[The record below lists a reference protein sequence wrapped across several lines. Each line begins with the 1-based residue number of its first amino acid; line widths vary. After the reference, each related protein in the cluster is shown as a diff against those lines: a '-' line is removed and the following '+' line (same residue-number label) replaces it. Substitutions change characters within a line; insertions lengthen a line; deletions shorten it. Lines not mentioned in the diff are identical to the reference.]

1 MSPADFPF
9 PELTLDFQNDRRPQK
24 RKGKKREK
32 KRNRRRGENGGN
44 SKETNSGN
52 AATTSIALENAE
64 RWRATFERGGR
75 AERRIFKI
83 STSEGRENKEE
94 KSENPG
100 IRECGIR
107 ENARK

>member
-24 RKGKKREK
+24 RKEKKKREETEPK
-32 KRNRRRGENGGN
+32 TRRKRRQFEGDEFR
-44 SKETNSGN
+44 N